1 MIVSVLIIA
10 TYFVVTLVYFG
21 ILYYTN
27 KWNDVNQLLTIMIIT
42 LIINFTVNYINA
54 SSYSKDNYCK
64 VNSFKMAY
72 NTFIAWFLILLP
84 SFFFIIKFNWHRI
97 FSNTFGLYFL
107 STSHLKDIINP
118 EGEVTEKTGV
128 LLNFY
133 KNPYILIKELSFD
146 NKEELVEKLNVLLPN
161 EKITIDD
168 VKFTILNQTLK
179 KTKII
184 GYAIWFFFIAVITSL
199 VSINMVLLEEC
210 MPSMDE

>member
-10 TYFVVTLVYFG
+10 TYFVVTLVFFG

-27 KWNDVNQLLTIMIIT
+27 NWDDVNQLLTIMIIP
-42 LIINFTVNYINA
+42 LIINYILNYIHA

-64 VNSFKMAY
+64 VNTFKLVN
-72 NTFIAWFLILLP
+72 NTFIAWFLILMP

-107 STSHLKDIINP
+107 STSHLKDIINSD
-118 EGEVTEKTGV
+118 TEKTGV

-146 NKEELVEKLNVLLPN
+146 NKEELIEKLKVLLPN
-161 EKITIDD
+161 ENITIDD
-168 VKFTILNQTLK
+168 NNFTILNQTLK

-210 MPSMDE
+210 MPLINE